1 VHQVGFV
8 VGEHGCVR
16 GAQKSAR
23 GTLLTRK
30 LFVANGRNRPRAA
43 GIEELNVLS
52 GISANAKKSEYA
64 DGENAAF
71 HPSDVSLVSGNPED
85 DAAEADHG
93 SEPSTDAMPR
103 GASAAASD
111 SVPLGELSDQELLDG
126 IRLQSEIHFA
136 ELYNRYF
143 QRIYNFV
150 YARMRNHAET
160 EEVVQETFLAVFRSF
175 GNYRGQSSLLSWIYG
190 IAKNT
195 TNNSIRRAKS
205 QTERIDL
212 ADDEDVI
219 PRPSIGV
226 GTPEEQLDLNRFRDT
241 LSTRLDGL
249 ADWQVEIFHMR
260 HFENL
265 SIPEISQRTSR
276 SSDAVRSSLYRVK
289 RIFFDAAMNPA
300 STSTG
305 IRGARR

>member
-175 GNYRGQSSLLSWIYG
+175 GN
-190 IAKNT
+190 
-195 TNNSIRRAKS
+195 
-205 QTERIDL
+205 
-212 ADDEDVI
+212 
-219 PRPSIGV
+219 
-226 GTPEEQLDLNRFRDT
+226 
-241 LSTRLDGL
+241 
-249 ADWQVEIFHMR
+249 
-260 HFENL
+260 
-265 SIPEISQRTSR
+265 
-276 SSDAVRSSLYRVK
+276 
-289 RIFFDAAMNPA
+289 
-300 STSTG
+300 
-305 IRGARR
+305 

>member
-1 VHQVGFV
+1 M
-8 VGEHGCVR
+8 
-16 GAQKSAR
+16 
-23 GTLLTRK
+23 
-30 LFVANGRNRPRAA
+30 
-43 GIEELNVLS
+43 S

-93 SEPSTDAMPR
+93 SEPSSDAMPR
-103 GASAAASD
+103 GASAAALD
-111 SVPLGELSDQELLDG
+111 SVPLVELSDQELLDG

-136 ELYNRYF
+136 ELYNLYF

-150 YARMRNHAET
+150 YARIRNHAET

-205 QTERIDL
+205 QAERIDL

-289 RIFFDAAMNPA
+289 RIFFDAALNPA